1 MSCFSKFRTFLSR
14 PPYYPTH
21 QFPNPKRN
29 IFTRQD
35 ASYRSFLTG
44 IQIPNHL
51 NNFCVADNWEDI
63 DLAKQLNCAY
73 ADLPHLISL
82 CSPKDPLSDRV
93 TVYTDLSAYP
103 RYIVLTG
110 SSPFFKTLQALCSN
124 TADFYVN
131 CPFPIFPF
139 DCDSKS
145 VKHSK
150 ALYARAL
157 LTNPWDFS
165 STDSF
170 DNYNFLVA
178 FFDHL
183 ASHYNSD
190 LNLSNYDYYAQFLST
205 PGFPSFRA
213 TREKLRLKINAIW
226 PQTDDDNIFNSSPT
240 WDNEPSSY
248 ISPEIADP
256 LQSCVAGDLSSYD
269 GDLHPEV
276 LSILTKL
283 QSPEYTAQGFN
294 IFNTNINVK
303 DIEVPAITAFLQHLT
318 SKVDSI
324 SNTFSSSVEKTDVA
338 RFLISLISKLAL
350 AYRCRADTVSLL
362 LILTDFLATRD
373 ISTTVMAAYTAIIA
387 PILTSLRGL
396 VAQSM
401 SAFVPFILPIVT
413 IVVSTIG
420 VFITTQLPDQK
431 TLDYVLQ
438 RVSALGRSLQ
448 GGKTIYEFFSSLFTK
463 VCDFYQ
469 EYVSGIPSDLS
480 SIAPL
485 VSGLDAWLLQ
495 VREIID
501 METVDHI
508 QNDPALCKKIMDLYR
523 RGLVHSIAL
532 TRVKASPTEMTAFR
546 AHMTILLPL
555 FNKASQGCRAS
566 KRRMEPVV
574 VFLHGKSGVGKTG
587 VMTLLSQDLIN
598 DRFPG
603 IFKEEPEATRTH
615 TYYRN
620 IEQEFWD
627 GYTGQLIAN
636 YDDFG
641 QKTDSLSDANLE
653 FMELIRS
660 ANVADYPL
668 HMAEL
673 VDKGRTFFLSEI
685 VILSA
690 NQDKYDI
697 KSLTH
702 PDAFERRIDFR
713 LEVDIVAKWKTL
725 AGYLDVV
732 KVKQLLGPGHQTSV
746 YLFNIS
752 TRSIGTDSRV
762 AWNPNMDNKGQ
773 KVWIDYEDLLQLLIP
788 AYRQKRVSCEEAFE
802 ASCDRAK
809 TLQPFLLRSVQPSTL
824 PLPTLPTPAP
834 PLLPTPPAPAN
845 RPNYKTQADT
855 PSPPKD
861 DYYIQSYVTH
871 FSDLFSA
878 LYGRVTLVEESIASD
893 DSAETLKNVY
903 RIRQPSAE
911 DLERSLFTLLLDE
924 CGLSLEQSEM
934 QSLITDYQDAVS
946 EAYDYAGEERET
958 VLNRAKD
965 DLILAISL
973 LPFDVMDTMDLSC
986 HDYNQRKQFII
997 ECSPV
1002 IVESKHRDR
1011 LAKFAHTLKKS
1022 LQNRIANPLPSK
1034 WAFPMKMLKTVGILF
1049 ASAATL
1055 SILTKF
1061 FTNNTACTFKR
1072 FIEKNPVLTED
1083 HCKIAA
1089 NQLCKSE
1096 CKICATVI
1104 INKQPT
1110 IAGLQALASRY
1121 TSEALMQSGDYAT
1134 RYRAGKIKNL
1144 HKPSSSHHSYSR
1156 TSNRYESEALFP
1168 NFCLLQS
1175 GLLDYD
1181 QPLNDKNIYKW
1192 PNVMCKFNC
1201 DVCIRILDTLA
1212 KQHLLSHVYG
1222 DFEADCLFIDAFRKC
1237 IKTALSDGTDY
1248 KAEGQIDVN
1257 CDELVEN
1264 KISRNLYR
1272 VEWAPGGAINCL
1284 AIKGRCVLIPFH
1296 AISHLQQAQTFTLSN
1311 IYTDKAYT
1319 FNFQDCATSRII
1331 DIQGKPKDSTILAL
1345 PNPFPNQKELLS
1357 HFSNYKDLDK
1367 YNRINATLPCI
1378 RKVAGHPMV
1387 YAHVIRNAS
1396 RFTVCNNDY
1405 DYVDQP
1411 CSLTHG
1417 YTYTASTMAGDCGT
1431 PLIACNRSL
1440 PKKILAVH
1448 VAGSPTGDA
1457 LATVITHNE
1466 LVSAVSFIPYA
1477 AQCSFTIPEEIDQD
1491 VDVVT
1496 PPGHFI
1502 PLGKLPKPC
1511 STSGKT
1517 SIRPSPIC
1525 EAVTPITTVPSV
1537 IKPIKIDGI
1546 VVDPLSRG
1554 LAKSGE
1560 TPITPF
1566 PSNYLEL
1573 AVADYQSVFLTNI
1586 NPEYQRV
1593 FTLAEAIT
1601 GIEGDTNLPPVNR
1614 KSSAGYPW
1622 ANHTGGKPGKTK
1634 WLGEDE
1640 YIVDN
1645 PEVVAAV
1652 DKRLKAAMNG
1662 DRLMTPW
1669 IDCLKD
1675 ERRDI
1680 EKCNAAK
1687 TRCFTCG
1694 PMDYI
1699 LLFRQYFMGAIAHMS
1714 ANKFTNESAIGTN
1727 VYSMDWTKIAD
1738 RLRSKGPHCVA
1749 IDFSNYDGN
1758 LHPEVLFAV
1767 LKIYNSFYGDPKDPK
1782 IALDNMIRTVL
1793 WMEVVYSVHI
1803 FRDVLYQLTHSQTS
1817 GNPGT
1822 ANTNTVS
1829 HSLYLRMAYLILTE
1843 GTDFH
1848 DITLFRYLIAAMLY
1862 GDDGAYNIHNN
1873 LIHLFNQSTLPHAF
1887 KQLGMYATDETKGKV
1902 ACNSTR
1908 PLSEIS
1914 FLKRHF
1920 LWDDRNS
1927 AYLAPLDLSVV
1938 LEMVNWVR
1946 GDEDQIDACI
1956 ENVETAFKELSLHPE
1971 PIFSKY
1977 SHLLF
1982 NACLDYMNTAPT
1994 LLPRQAYTDNLYHT

>member
-1 MSCFSKFRTFLSR
+1 
-14 PPYYPTH
+14 
-21 QFPNPKRN
+21 
-29 IFTRQD
+29 
-35 ASYRSFLTG
+35 
-44 IQIPNHL
+44 
-51 NNFCVADNWEDI
+51 
-63 DLAKQLNCAY
+63 
-73 ADLPHLISL
+73 
-82 CSPKDPLSDRV
+82 
-93 TVYTDLSAYP
+93 
-103 RYIVLTG
+103 
-110 SSPFFKTLQALCSN
+110 
-124 TADFYVN
+124 
-131 CPFPIFPF
+131 
-139 DCDSKS
+139 
-145 VKHSK
+145 
-150 ALYARAL
+150 LYARAL
-157 LTNPWDFS
+157 LTNPWALS
-165 STDSF
+165 STDHI
-170 DNYNFLVA
+170 DNYNILVA
-178 FFDHL
+178 LFDHL
-183 ASHYNSD
+183 ALHYNPD

-205 PGFPSFRA
+205 PTFSSFRA

-226 PQTDDDNIFNSSPT
+226 PQTDDNNIYNSSPSWIDEPLRT
-240 WDNEPSSY
+240 PTAPQFDYIPQHPSPDYKSGYTPQHIKDNSDIDPEFMELYHSGNSSTIYPPTAPILTAPIEYPRFNPWSHSPSSEQQQHTRDR
-248 ISPEIADP
+248 ISEIEQNIFA
-256 LQSCVAGDLSSYD
+256 
-269 GDLHPEV
+269 
-276 LSILTKL
+276 KF

-294 IFNTNINVK
+294 LFNTNINVK
-303 DIEVPAITAFLQHLT
+303 EIEVPAVTTFLQHLS
-318 SKVDSI
+318 SKVESI
-324 SNTFSSSVEKTDVA
+324 SNTFSASVEKAEVA

-350 AYRCRADTVSLL
+350 AYRCRDDPASLL
-362 LILTDFLATRD
+362 LILTDFLATREV
-373 ISTTVMAAYTAIIA
+373 STAVMAAYTAVIA
-387 PILTSLRGL
+387 PLLTSLRGL

-401 SAFVPFILPIVT
+401 SAFIPFIIPIVT

-463 VCDFYQ
+463 ICDFYQ

-485 VSGLDAWLLQ
+485 VSGLDAWLVQ
-495 VREIID
+495 VRDIVD

-508 QNDPALCKKIMDLYR
+508 QNDPDLCRRIMDLYR

-555 FNKASQGCRAS
+555 FNKASQGSRAT

-574 VFLHGKSGVGKTG
+574 IFLHGKSGVGKTG

-598 DRFPG
+598 DRFPD
-603 IFKEEPEATRTH
+603 IFQNDPEATRTH

-627 GYTGQLIAN
+627 GYIGQLICN

-668 HMAEL
+668 YMAEL
-673 VDKGRTFFLSEI
+673 IDKGRTFFLSEI

-713 LEVDIVAKWKTL
+713 IEVDIADAWKTL
-725 AGYLDVV
+725 AGYLDVA
-732 KVKQLLGPGHQTSV
+732 KVNRLLGPGHQTSV

-752 TRSIGTDSRV
+752 TRSTDPTGRV
-762 AWNPNMDNKGQ
+762 IWSPNVDSQGQ
-773 KVWIDYEDLLQLLIP
+773 KIWIDYEDLLQLIIP
-788 AYRQKRVSCEEAFE
+788 AYRQKRITCEEAFK
-802 ASCDRAK
+802 ASCDRAQSLK
-809 TLQPFLLRSVQPSTL
+809 PFVLRGTQPTI
-824 PLPTLPTPAP
+824 P
-834 PLLPTPPAPAN
+834 PPPPPPAPILLPNIPSPFQRGAPTIIVPTN

-855 PSPPKD
+855 PSSQKD
-861 DYYIQSYVTH
+861 DYYIQSYVNH
-871 FSDLFSA
+871 FADLLSA
-878 LYGRVTLVEESIASD
+878 LYGRVTLDEESISSD
-893 DSAETLKNVY
+893 DSTETLKNVF
-903 RIRQPSAE
+903 RTRQPSAAE
-911 DLERSLFTLLLDE
+911 LERSLFTLFLDE
-924 CGLSLEQSEM
+924 CGLTLEQREM
-934 QSLITDYQDAVS
+934 QELITDYQAAIY
-946 EAYDYAGEERET
+946 EAYDYADEDRET
-958 VLNRAKD
+958 AIHRAND
-965 DLILAISL
+965 DLILAINL
-973 LPFDVMDTMDLSC
+973 LPFDVVDTMDLNC
-986 HDYNQRKQFII
+986 NDYNQRKQFIT
-997 ECSPV
+997 ECVPV
-1002 IVESKHRDR
+1002 VMESKHRDR
-1011 LAKFAHTLKKS
+1011 LSKFARTLQKS
-1022 LQNRIANPLPSK
+1022 LRNRIANPLPSK
-1034 WAFPMKMLKTVGILF
+1034 WTFPMKMLKTVGILL
-1049 ASAATL
+1049 ASAASI
-1055 SILTKF
+1055 SILMNF
-1061 FTNNTACTFKR
+1061 LTNKTECTFKR
-1072 FIEKNPVLTED
+1072 FVEKNPTLTEE
-1083 HCKIAA
+1083 HCKVAA
-1089 NQLCKSE
+1089 NHLCKSE
-1096 CKICATVI
+1096 CKICATVT

-1110 IAGLQALASRY
+1110 LAGLHAIAAKY
-1121 TSEALMQSGDYAT
+1121 TSEALMQSGDYNT
-1134 RYRAGKIKNL
+1134 RYRAGKIKKL
-1144 HKPSSSHHSYSR
+1144 HKSSSSHDSHSHPP
-1156 TSNRYESEALFP
+1156 TRYESEALFP

-1175 GLLDYD
+1175 GLLDFEN
-1181 QPLNDKNIYKW
+1181 PLDDKNVYKW
-1192 PNVMCKFNC
+1192 PNVMCKYNC
-1201 DVCIRILDTLA
+1201 DLCPRVIETLA
-1212 KQHLLSHVYG
+1212 NKRLLSHIYG
-1222 DFEADCLFIDAFRKC
+1222 DFEADCLYVDAFRKC
-1237 IKTALSDGTDY
+1237 IKTALSDITIY
-1248 KAEGQIDVN
+1248 RAEGQIDVN
-1257 CDELVEN
+1257 CDELIEN

-1319 FNFQDCATSRII
+1319 FDFRDCTSSRII
-1331 DIQGKPKDSTILAL
+1331 DLQGKPKDSTILAL

-1378 RKVAGHPMV
+1378 RKVSGHPMV

-1396 RFTVCNNDY
+1396 RFSVCNNDY
-1405 DYVDQP
+1405 DYLDQP

-1417 YTYTASTMAGDCGT
+1417 YSYTASTMAGDCGT
-1431 PLIACNRSL
+1431 PLIACNKSL

-1466 LVSAVSFIPYA
+1466 LVSAMSFIPYA
-1477 AQCSFTIPEEIDQD
+1477 AQCSFSLSDDIDQD

-1517 SIRPSPIC
+1517 TIRPSPIC
-1525 EAVTPITTVPSV
+1525 EAVTPVTTLPSV
-1537 IKPIKIDGI
+1537 IKPIKIDGV
-1546 VVDPLSRG
+1546 VVDPLSKG

-1566 PSNYLEL
+1566 PSNYLAL

-1593 FTLAEAIT
+1593 FTLSEAIT
-1601 GIEGDTNLPPVNR
+1601 GIEGDVNLPPVNR

-1640 YIVDN
+1640 YILDN
-1645 PEVVAAV
+1645 PEVIAAV
-1652 DKRLKAAMNG
+1652 DKRLKAAING

-1714 ANKFTNESAIGTN
+1714 SNKFKNESAIGTN

-1738 RLRSKGPHCVA
+1738 RLRAKGPHCVA

-1767 LKIYNSFYGDPKDPK
+1767 LDLYNSFYGDPTDPK
-1782 IALDNMIRTVL
+1782 IARDNKIRTVL

-1817 GNPGT
+1817 GNPAT
-1822 ANTNTVS
+1822 ANTNTIA
-1829 HSLYLRMAYLILTE
+1829 HALYLRMVYLILTE

-1848 DITLFRYLIAAMLY
+1848 DISLYRHFISAILY
-1862 GDDGAYNIHNN
+1862 GDDGVYNIHES
-1873 LIHLFNQSTLPHAF
+1873 LIPLFNQTTLPPAF
-1887 KQLGMYATDETKGKV
+1887 KLVGMYATDETKGKV
-1902 ACNSTR
+1902 ACGSTR
-1908 PLSEIS
+1908 PLTDVS

-1977 SHLLF
+1977 SRLLY
-1982 NACLDYMNTAPT
+1982 NACLDYMKTAPT
-1994 LLPRQAYTDNLYHT
+1994 LLPRLAYTDNLYHT

>member
-1 MSCFSKFRTFLSR
+1 
-14 PPYYPTH
+14 
-21 QFPNPKRN
+21 
-29 IFTRQD
+29 
-35 ASYRSFLTG
+35 
-44 IQIPNHL
+44 
-51 NNFCVADNWEDI
+51 
-63 DLAKQLNCAY
+63 
-73 ADLPHLISL
+73 
-82 CSPKDPLSDRV
+82 
-93 TVYTDLSAYP
+93 
-103 RYIVLTG
+103 
-110 SSPFFKTLQALCSN
+110 
-124 TADFYVN
+124 
-131 CPFPIFPF
+131 
-139 DCDSKS
+139 
-145 VKHSK
+145 
-150 ALYARAL
+150 LYARAL
-157 LTNPWDFS
+157 LTNPWALS
-165 STDSF
+165 STDPI
-170 DNYNFLVA
+170 DNYNFFVA
-178 FFDHL
+178 LFNHL
-183 ASHYNSD
+183 AQHYNSD

-205 PGFPSFRA
+205 PGFPFYRA

-226 PQTDDDNIFNSSPT
+226 PQTDDDNIYNSSPM
-240 WDNEPSSY
+240 WDDEPSVPIPPEYPRYNPWTHSP
-248 ISPEIADP
+248 SPEQHQHTKDCICDIE
-256 LQSCVAGDLSSYD
+256 QSFF
-269 GDLHPEV
+269 
-276 LSILTKL
+276 TKL
-283 QSPEYTAQGFN
+283 QTPEFTAQGFSL
-294 IFNTNINVK
+294 FNTDINVK
-303 DIEVPAITAFLQHLT
+303 NLEVPAVTAFLQHLS

-324 SNTFSSSVEKTDVA
+324 SNTFSSTVERADIA

-350 AYRCRADTVSLL
+350 AYRCRNDAASLL
-362 LILTDFLATRD
+362 LILTDFLATREVAA
-373 ISTTVMAAYTAIIA
+373 TVMAAYTALIA
-387 PILTSLRGL
+387 PILASLRGL

-438 RVSALGRSLQ
+438 RVSSLGRSLQ

-469 EYVSGIPSDLS
+469 EYVSGIPTDLTN
-480 SIAPL
+480 IAPL

-495 VREIID
+495 VREIVD
-501 METVDHI
+501 MEIVDDI
-508 QNDPALCKKIMDLYR
+508 QKDPALCKRIMDLYR

-555 FNKASQGCRAS
+555 FNKASQGSRAA

-574 VFLHGKSGVGKTG
+574 IFLHGKSGVGKTG
-587 VMTLLSQDLIN
+587 VMSLLSQDLIN
-598 DRFPG
+598 DRYPG
-603 IFKEEPEATRTH
+603 LFQDEPEATRTH

-627 GYTGQLIAN
+627 GYTGQLITN

-673 VDKGRTFFLSEI
+673 IDKGRTFFLSEI

-713 LEVDIVAKWKTL
+713 IEVDIAPQWKTS

-746 YLFNIS
+746 YLFNLS
-752 TRSIGTDSRV
+752 TRSIGSDGRV
-762 AWNPNMDNKGQ
+762 VWNPNAATKGSLL
-773 KVWIDYEDLLQLLIP
+773 KPIWIDYEDLLQLIIP
-788 AYRQKRVSCEEAFE
+788 SYRQKRVTCEESFE
-802 ASCDRAK
+802 ASCTRAK
-809 TLQPFLLRSVQPSTL
+809 SLQPFVLRSVQPSPPPPP
-824 PLPTLPTPAP
+824 PLLPTPSASIQRGAP
-834 PLLPTPPAPAN
+834 IITVPTQPSLLSPSPLLPTPPAPVPILPTI
-845 RPNYKTQADT
+845 RPNYTSQVDT
-855 PSPPKD
+855 SSAIKD
-861 DYYIQSYVTH
+861 DYYIQSYVIH
-871 FSDLFSA
+871 FSNLFSA
-878 LYGRVTLVEESIASD
+878 LYGRVTLAEESIASD
-893 DSAETLKNVY
+893 DSSDTLKNVY
-903 RIRQPSAE
+903 HTLQPSAE
-911 DLERSLFTLLLDE
+911 ELERSLFTLLLDE

-934 QSLITDYQDAVS
+934 QSLITDYQDAIS
-946 EAYDYAGEERET
+946 EAYDCAGEERET
-958 VLNRAKD
+958 ALNRAND
-965 DLILAISL
+965 DLILAINL
-973 LPFDVMDTMDLSC
+973 LPFDVIDTMDLNC
-986 HDYNQRKQFII
+986 HDYNQRKQFIT
-997 ECSPV
+997 ECTPV
-1002 IVESKHRDR
+1002 IVESRHRDR
-1011 LAKFAHTLKKS
+1011 LSKFARTLQKS
-1022 LQNRIANPLPSK
+1022 LRNRITNPLPSK

-1055 SILTKF
+1055 SVLVKF
-1061 FTNNTACTFKR
+1061 FTNKTECTFKS

-1089 NQLCKSE
+1089 NKLCKSE

-1110 IAGLQALASRY
+1110 LAGLHAIASKY
-1121 TSEALMQSGDYAT
+1121 NSEALMQSGDYAT
-1134 RYRAGKIKNL
+1134 RYRAGKIKKL
-1144 HKPSSSHHSYSR
+1144 HKSSSAHDSHPRPS
-1156 TSNRYESEALFP
+1156 TRYESEALFP

-1181 QPLNDKNIYKW
+1181 QPLNDTNVYKW
-1192 PNVMCKFNC
+1192 PSVMCKFNC
-1201 DVCIRILDTLA
+1201 DICSHVLDTLHA
-1212 KQHLLSHVYG
+1212 KHLLTHNYG
-1222 DFEADCLFIDAFRKC
+1222 DFEADCLYVDTYRKC
-1237 IKTALSDGTDY
+1237 IKTTLSESTDY
-1248 KAEGQIDVN
+1248 RAEGQIDLN
-1257 CDELVEN
+1257 CDELIEN

-1296 AISHLQQAQTFTLSN
+1296 AIPLLQQAQTFTLSN

-1319 FNFQDCATSRII
+1319 FNFQDCTTSRII
-1331 DIQGKPKDSTILAL
+1331 DQQDKPKDSAILAL

-1378 RKVAGHPMV
+1378 RKVSGHPMV

-1396 RFTVCNNDY
+1396 RFSVCNSDY

-1417 YTYTASTMAGDCGT
+1417 YSYTASTMAGDCGT
-1431 PLIACNRSL
+1431 PLIACNKSL

-1466 LVSAVSFIPYA
+1466 LLSALSIIPYA
-1477 AQCSFTIPEEIDQD
+1477 AQCSFTLPDDIDQD
-1491 VDVVT
+1491 VDIVI

-1502 PLGKLPKPC
+1502 PLGKLSKPC

-1525 EAVTPITTVPSV
+1525 EAVTPVTTVPSV

-1546 VVDPLSRG
+1546 VVDPLFKG

-1566 PSNYLEL
+1566 PSDYLAL

-1586 NPEYQRV
+1586 NPEYQRI
-1593 FTLAEAIT
+1593 FTLSEAIT
-1601 GIEGDTNLPPVNR
+1601 GIEGDANLPPVNR

-1634 WLGEDE
+1634 WLGEED

-1652 DKRLKAAMNG
+1652 DKRLKAAING
-1662 DRLMTPW
+1662 DRLLTPW

-1699 LLFRQYFMGAIAHMS
+1699 LLFRQYFMGAIAHMA
-1714 ANKFTNESAIGTN
+1714 ANKFNNESAIGTN

-1738 RLRSKGPHCVA
+1738 RLRAKGPHCVA

-1758 LHPEVLFAV
+1758 LHPEVLFST
-1767 LKIYNSFYGDPKDPK
+1767 LGLYNAFYGDPNDPK
-1782 IALDNMIRTVL
+1782 IALDNKIRTIL
-1793 WMEVVYSVHI
+1793 WMEVVYSTHVA
-1803 FRDVLYQLTHSQTS
+1803 RDVLYQLTHSQTS
-1817 GNPGT
+1817 GNPAT
-1822 ANTNTVS
+1822 APTNTVS
-1829 HSLYLRMAYLILTE
+1829 HALYLRIVFLILTK
-1843 GTDFH
+1843 GTEFH
-1848 DITLFRYLIAAMLY
+1848 DISLFRQLISAILY
-1862 GDDGAYNIHNN
+1862 GDDGVYNIHRL
-1873 LIHLFNQSTLPHAF
+1873 LIHLFNQTTLPPAF
-1887 KQLGMYATDETKGKV
+1887 KLVGMYATDETKGKV
-1902 ACNSTR
+1902 ACGSTR
-1908 PLSEIS
+1908 PLTEIS

-1946 GDEDQIDACI
+1946 GDEDQIESCI
-1956 ENVETAFKELSLHPE
+1956 ENVETSFKELSLHPE
-1971 PIFSKY
+1971 PTFSKY
-1977 SHLLF
+1977 SRLLF
-1982 NACLDYMNTAPT
+1982 NACLDYMKTAPT
-1994 LLPRQAYTDNLYHT
+1994 LLPRHAYTDNLYHI